1 MSNAWRYYEGTSS
14 ANTFIKDLAKVLST
28 AVKTEVVLDANGQ
41 VLRDREI
48 IIDKNWD
55 IVYPKP
61 QRDQVNVMDWTA
73 LTPSEFAAKIEN
85 QLSQSNDTIILKTKT
100 SSKDLSDAFQIDDI
114 GIENDLNKEF
124 VEMYV
129 ELYKPKYLADPEQY
143 HPESEKMGIMPYT
156 ITRGIYQEYSN
167 RTAERELNLRTISHP
182 KNTTQYPMVTKT
194 VAPVFYDGAYTEFK
208 ERIDSL
214 AMALGTT
221 YPVVKIATSGVPYS
235 STETITSKERLA
247 LLKGSKFLSTTA
259 DALAMSEDAILA
271 LDSLK
276 ITMEGYKN
284 GGYSLYTLTL
294 TSKITNETFTL
305 SDGFEYQL
313 PELEKVNVDSI
324 GLSLNNSGSATP
336 LASDSWSYD
345 RSTYTL
351 KILKTVSGVV
361 SAIGQPVL
369 TYTYEKEQSVISGKK
384 LLYNNHYI
392 YARMYD
398 VMNLN
403 GDGPMQNVID
413 ENTGDILQI
422 KSRISEWSKLSWYQ
436 DFEEVRID
444 ELDGDVGESDL
455 TDGMLWLPVETPGL
469 NGDTR
474 IRFWVNTNNDRMALV
489 VMGNPSLDFGRNR
502 HLISA
507 AYLGQIESFENS
519 INDTAGNFALFTS
532 SSTTPCAASTAK
544 KRITMSESAPI
555 AMGTGETTE
564 FSYTL
569 PEDGKLYDVLGSF
582 RVTHEDLQ
590 TGIISELL
598 NGTGCIVSISAD
610 KKTATVTLF
619 SAPSETVQLTLN
631 YDYYTERYETVKGI
645 TRDGFGNVIDI
656 VLPDTYGKNTATG
669 VVDISMLHTRS
680 KAYFQ
685 KHHLMFT
692 STEEYMSKEQYGKS
706 AYTGEYYADKL
717 KITHGNDGPRG
728 VLADCLAIDT
738 SSLYAFDELIVNRD
752 FKKDATKEEETYI
765 FFPITAPF
773 SPFAGSPN
781 ATYGFAI
788 KKAVRRPEAT
798 TDEDAVDEAI
808 DGLGVLVGNLYSLTS
823 DVVLPAASTNGL
835 AVDWSSSSEEL
846 ILITEA

>member
-28 AVKTEVVLDANGQ
+28 AVKTEAVLDTNGQ
-41 VLRDREI
+41 VIRDREI

-61 QRDQVNVMDWTA
+61 QRELLNVMDWSA
-73 LTPSEFAAKIEN
+73 LTPAEFATKIEN
-85 QLSQSNDTIILKTKT
+85 QLSQSGNTIILKTTT
-100 SSKDLSDAFQIDDI
+100 STKDLSGVFQVDDI
-114 GIENDLNKEF
+114 GIENDLNKES

-143 HPESEKMGIMPYT
+143 HPESERKGIMPYV
-156 ITRGIYQEYSN
+156 ITRGIYQEFAN
-167 RTAERELNLRTISHP
+167 RTAEKEISLRTISHP
-182 KNTTQYPMVTKT
+182 KNTTQYPVTTKVMT
-194 VAPVFYDGAYTEFK
+194 KEFYRSDYTAYKSLTN
-208 ERIDSL
+208 SL
-214 AMALGTT
+214 ATALGIS
-221 YPVVKIATSGVPYS
+221 YPAITPTGLWNI
-235 STETITSKERLA
+235 TERITSKESMLK
-247 LLKGSKFLSTTA
+247 LKGSLFLKMA
-259 DALAMSEDAILA
+259 AEELAMSEEAVLLQDSMTVFMYVSRNSTLCIDVTLKAI
-271 LDSLK
+271 
-276 ITMEGYKN
+276 
-284 GGYSLYTLTL
+284 
-294 TSKITNETFTL
+294 NE
-305 SDGFEYQL
+305 SYIIDVGFEYQL
-313 PELEKVNVDSI
+313 PELDKVNAESVT
-324 GLSLNNSGSATP
+324 LSLNNSGSSTP
-336 LASDSWSYD
+336 LSGDSWSYD
-345 RSTYTL
+345 RSTFTL
-351 KILKTVSGVV
+351 KILKTVSGSVA
-361 SAIGQPVL
+361 SIGQPVL
-369 TYTYEKEQSVISGKK
+369 TYTYEKEQSVIAAKK

-398 VMNLN
+398 AINSDGN
-403 GDGPMQNVID
+403 GPMPNVID
-413 ENTGDILQI
+413 ENTGDILQL
-422 KSRISEWSKLSWYQ
+422 KSHISEWSKLSWYQ

-474 IRFWVNTNNDRMALV
+474 IRFWINTNNDRMALV

-532 SSTTPCAASTAK
+532 SSTTPCAASTEK
-544 KRITMSESAPI
+544 KRITMSDSVPM
-555 AMGTGETTE
+555 AMGTGETTQ
-564 FSYTL
+564 FSYVIQ
-569 PEDGKLYDVLGSF
+569 EGGKLFDPLGAFS
-582 RVTHEDLQ
+582 VTHEDLQ
-590 TGIISELL
+590 TGVVSELP
-598 NGTGCIVSISAD
+598 NGTSCIVSISAD
-610 KKTATVTLF
+610 RKTADVTLF

-631 YDYYTERYETVKGI
+631 YDYYTEKYETVKGI

-781 ATYGFAI
+781 ATYGFAV
-788 KKAVRRPEAT
+788 KKAVRRPKAI
-798 TDEDAVDEAI
+798 TDEEAVNEAI
-808 DGLGVLVGNLYSLTS
+808 DGLDILVGSLHSLTT
-823 DVVLPAASTNGL
+823 DVVLPATSTNNL
-835 AVDWSSSSEEL
+835 AVNWTSSSEEL
-846 ILITEA
+846 ILITEI